1 MISIVLIF
9 FAMDIV
15 DEFLT
20 PEQCRLITGYKRPRD
35 QLRFFRKIGVT
46 ANVNAAKK
54 LLVHRLA
61 LEHALGSPDNHARSN
76 GPGKRLHIE
85 DVK

>member
-1 MISIVLIF
+1 MLIF
-9 FAMDIV
+9 YAMDIA
-15 DEFLT
+15 DDFLT
-20 PEQCRLITGYKRPRD
+20 PEQCLLITGYKRPTD

-54 LLVHRLA
+54 VLVHRLA
-61 LEHALGSPDNHARSN
+61 VEHALGSPGNYAQRAS
-76 GPGKRLHIE
+76 PRKRLHIE